1 MLATAQR
8 PAAPLPADLP
18 TDAADHALVFPD
30 GLVGCPDWRR
40 FVLMSA
46 EDEALP
52 VATLVSL
59 DDPAVELL
67 VTDPRL
73 LLPDY
78 DLKLSVEDRAS
89 IGLQADA
96 HPVVYCTLTLAADG
110 LITANLLGP
119 LVIDP
124 RTRQARQVV
133 LTDSGYST
141 RHPVARLSS
150 QGGDDPC
157 SS

>member
-8 PAAPLPADLP
+8 PAAPLTADLP

-30 GLVGCPDWRR
+30 GLVGFPAWRR
-40 FVLMSA
+40 FVLMTA
-46 EDEALP
+46 EDEELP
-52 VATLVSL
+52 VASLVSL

-78 DLKLSVEDRAS
+78 DLRLSVEDRAS
-89 IGLQADA
+89 IGLQADTV
-96 HPVVYCTLTLAADG
+96 PVVYCTLTLAANG

-119 LVIDP
+119 LVVHP
-124 RTRQARQVV
+124 GTRQGRQVV
-133 LTDSGYST
+133 LTDTGYST
-141 RHPVARLSS
+141 RHPVARLTP
-150 QGGDDPC
+150 GGDAAC